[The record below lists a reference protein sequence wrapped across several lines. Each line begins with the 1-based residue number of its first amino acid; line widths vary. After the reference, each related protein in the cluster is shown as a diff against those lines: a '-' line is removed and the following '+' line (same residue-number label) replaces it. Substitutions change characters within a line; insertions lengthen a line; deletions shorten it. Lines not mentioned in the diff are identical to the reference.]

1 MESASL
7 SNETDVIVWEQ
18 MDWRIHEKIYHSN
31 TSLKFL
37 ALILVYTVHH
47 NRVNRST
54 HYNTKCDP
62 KGKAVYSKV
71 LMTDEYLEVIVL
83 FLSVQNFWVILLYVI
98 IYITPL

>member
-18 MDWRIHEKIYHSN
+18 MDWKIHEKIYHIN
-31 TSLKFL
+31 TPQRFL
-37 ALILVYTVHH
+37 ALTLVYTVHH

-62 KGKAVYSKV
+62 RGKAVYSKV
-71 LMTDEYLEVIVL
+71 LMTDEYLEVNH
-83 FLSVQNFWVILLYVI
+83 FWSVQNFWVILLYVTS
-98 IYITPL
+98 YITLL